1 MEIFNLL
8 FSLNRI
14 IQVGAIVLS
23 FLFIVLT
30 IQSYA
35 NIILAT
41 KTLSTKRNTAIVM
54 VSALLIIVSVLLF
67 ILGFVIL

>member
-54 VSALLIIVSVLLF
+54 VSTLLIIVSVLLF